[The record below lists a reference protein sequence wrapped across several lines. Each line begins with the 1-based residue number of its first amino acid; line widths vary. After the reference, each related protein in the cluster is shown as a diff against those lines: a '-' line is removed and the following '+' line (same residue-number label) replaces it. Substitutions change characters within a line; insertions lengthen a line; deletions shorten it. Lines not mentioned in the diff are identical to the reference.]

1 MDNKP
6 NPKANILVRNL
17 APAVTQKAIHAHF
30 SKFGEIQKCK
40 LECFADGL
48 SRGFAYVQYTQEKDA
63 AEAIK
68 ATNGAEFE
76 GKKLEVF
83 SHVKRVENADEQSAK
98 QSQQGNN
105 IFVQGFQKGTDEKT
119 LRKMFDGFGEITSLH
134 FNKADSDDALQN
146 SVYVCFKTSQ
156 SAHAAVEKM
165 NKTKMQEGSYLLVNH
180 HVAKRQNELATDKT
194 KTAINQNIN
203 KNFSSNLFVKFIPTH
218 IGDEELQKLFGQYGN
233 IISIK
238 LKVKDTGRFNHAY
251 VLYESVEMCQQ
262 AIRNLDKTRPFGNN
276 QPIDVEF
283 WVSKVDLQAEREA
296 KQKEQMQKFFSSAIY
311 EIKNELGGRKP
322 FRRNNNNR
330 HPHHQAGGQR
340 QGQTQGRGGKPMASS
355 ERKNSKDNQRVKSQ
369 NKDKQAPAQNFGQAT
384 PAQNFVQVPLPNA
397 QQVQALAA
405 ISDIQEK
412 KQCVGNMIYPC
423 IQQAYG

>member
-1 MDNKP
+1 
-6 NPKANILVRNL
+6 
-17 APAVTQKAIHAHF
+17 
-30 SKFGEIQKCK
+30 
-40 LECFADGL
+40 
-48 SRGFAYVQYTQEKDA
+48 
-63 AEAIK
+63 
-68 ATNGAEFE
+68 
-76 GKKLEVF
+76 
-83 SHVKRVENADEQSAK
+83 
-98 QSQQGNN
+98 
-105 IFVQGFQKGTDEKT
+105 
-119 LRKMFDGFGEITSLH
+119 
-134 FNKADSDDALQN
+134 
-146 SVYVCFKTSQ
+146 
-156 SAHAAVEKM
+156 
-165 NKTKMQEGSYLLVNH
+165 
-180 HVAKRQNELATDKT
+180 
-194 KTAINQNIN
+194 
-203 KNFSSNLFVKFIPTH
+203 
-218 IGDEELQKLFGQYGN
+218 
-233 IISIK
+233 
-238 LKVKDTGRFNHAY
+238 
-251 VLYESVEMCQQ
+251 MCQQ